1 LCSSLTMSWSQDPI
15 DGGLT
20 VCMSH
25 NHNHSIYKV
34 DNGSVFDMIEST
46 IQIQGHK
53 VAATTAPFCCAWDGC
68 GAQFVLKSQHDGK
81 AIYDQLVKDAENVF
95 KNRLWSGATSTT
107 MTLQQHTGLH
117 RKAYTT
123 LTITKCARTYPL
135 KFRTIEPELRT
146 FLVCLK

>member
-1 LCSSLTMSWSQDPI
+1 
-15 DGGLT
+15 
-20 VCMSH
+20 
-25 NHNHSIYKV
+25 
-34 DNGSVFDMIEST
+34 MIEST

-117 RKAYTT
+117 WKAYTT
-123 LTITKCARTYPL
+123 LTITNCARTYPL